1 MGRQTPTET
10 RFRERIAVE
19 RKRRKLSQSDVAQM
33 LNGRGLPGVYATTV
47 AKIEAGD
54 RTVRIDEAAAFADIF
69 GLPLDELIG
78 RHLDEQTRTLSY
90 VLQAVTRMMHQAAP
104 AVSALRREF
113 AEISSEL
120 GLFDFDDRAE
130 LVAAAQEC
138 HDALNR
144 AASVIAGM
152 WPLLSQAQ
160 VAAVANEIVVQ
171 RLSELQTRDGAE

>member
-78 RHLDEQTRTLSY
+78 RHLDEQTRSLAY
-90 VLQAVTRMMHQAAP
+90 VIQGMTQTMHQAAP
-104 AVSALRREF
+104 AVSGLSREF
-113 AEISSEL
+113 AEISSAVSA
-120 GLFDFDDRAE
+120 FDFDGRAE
-130 LVAAAQEC
+130 LAAAAQEC
-138 HDALNR
+138 HEALDH
-144 AASVIAGM
+144 ASSVIAGM

-160 VAAVANEIVVQ
+160 VAAVANEIVAQ
-171 RLSELQTRDGAE
+171 QLSELRTRDGAE